1 MKKYVVIFIITSIL
15 LLISIVY
22 LGSNVSKYNYKLN
35 SIIKDNYHIEDK
47 LLYIN
52 KYDNY
57 YILTTEDNII
67 VLNNRYQ
74 EVLKEDITKIKKAKN
89 MDIIYKNNN
98 LMYLKKEI
106 KNNKVIYKYYD
117 PNNLELIKKI
127 TFRRSL

>member
-22 LGSNVSKYNYKLN
+22 LGSNVSKYNYNLN